1 MSRLSQIACDVRLK
15 KTATCD
21 SHALENSPETPLLN
35 DQAFDKSFLVTWTEE
50 NEQDNPRNWRP
61 LYKCWLTF
69 LLGMLAL
76 SASLGSSIIAPAKE
90 EIGRQLG
97 TGEQQT
103 ILVVSLYVLGFAFGP
118 LLWAPISET
127 FGRRWS
133 LLPALFGLAITS
145 VASASSQTAVGLF
158 LSRFVG
164 GVFGSAPVTNVS
176 ACLGDLF
183 EPHARGAAV
192 AFYAMCTVGGPTIGP
207 VIGAA
212 ITADHRFGWRWTEY
226 VEALCAFVVASLGL
240 CFLPE
245 LYHPVLLARA
255 ANKKRRE
262 TGNPKYWHP
271 HETAQLGLDAVW
283 SRHMSLP
290 LSLLIYEPIVMCIA
304 AYASFVYGVLY
315 MTLELYPFVFRDIRH
330 LTPVMASLPFLGLFV
345 GVLCAIG
352 INLANQVRYA
362 KAMVSNHNQAV
373 PEARLPPLILGG
385 TLFVIGLFG
394 FGWTAAAGY
403 HWLLPTAFGAFIGAG
418 FNVTFQQCINFLV
431 DTYSVHAASAVA
443 ANTFLRS
450 LFAFALPLSARPLL
464 ARTGAGA
471 TCSILG
477 AISCIALPI
486 PFWFMFYSAKLRK
499 KSRFAMVDSS

>member
-1 MSRLSQIACDVRLK
+1 
-15 KTATCD
+15 
-21 SHALENSPETPLLN
+21 
-35 DQAFDKSFLVTWTEE
+35 
-50 NEQDNPRNWRP
+50 
-61 LYKCWLTF
+61 
-69 LLGMLAL
+69 
-76 SASLGSSIIAPAKE
+76 
-90 EIGRQLG
+90 
-97 TGEQQT
+97 
-103 ILVVSLYVLGFAFGP
+103 
-118 LLWAPISET
+118 
-127 FGRRWS
+127 RWS

-226 VEALCAFVVASLGL
+226 VEALWAFVVASLGV

-271 HETAQLGLDAVW
+271 HETAQLSLDAIW

-290 LSLLIYEPIVMCIA
+290 LSLLIYEPIVTCIA

-330 LTPVMASLPFLGLFV
+330 LTPVTASLPFLGLFV
-345 GVLCAIG
+345 GSATRKPWYPIT
-352 INLANQVRYA
+352 
-362 KAMVSNHNQAV
+362 NQAV

-385 TLFVIGLFG
+385 TPFVIGLFG

-418 FNVTFQQCINFLV
+418 FHVTFQQCINFLV

-464 ARTGAGA
+464 AQTGAGA

-486 PFWFMFYSAKLRK
+486 PFWFMFHSAKLRE
-499 KSRFAMVDSS
+499 KSRFAIVDSS